1 MIAKQRTEAGFSLME
16 VMVALTILATT
27 AVGVMQ
33 LSSGAISG
41 TQQVEQRFL
50 ARTVASNQ
58 LAELYLNRE
67 PLRQGVTSGQETQLG
82 QTFTWTRTVL
92 PGPQEGLLL
101 VEVSVSGDKGDG
113 PLLAEL
119 ATLRRPE

>member
-82 QTFTWTRTVL
+82 QTFT
-92 PGPQEGLLL
+92 
-101 VEVSVSGDKGDG
+101 
-113 PLLAEL
+113 
-119 ATLRRPE
+119 